1 MEKQIITL
9 PHHSLRQRSE
19 RIGFVGDEVQ
29 QLIQEMEQA
38 TLAWEQSRQ
47 HELGVAL
54 AAVQINELKRVI
66 IIRSNLEDKKDTN
79 FTCYINPEIV
89 KREGAIIED
98 YEGCLS
104 VKDVYGLVPRYER
117 IKMKA
122 LDRNGDPVRVTAE
135 GFMARVLQHEI
146 DHTNGM
152 LYIDHIKDNPEA
164 FFRLQDD
171 GKLEQLDYNAVI
183 AENDELWQT

>member
-171 GKLEQLDYNAVI
+171 GKLEQLDYDSVI